1 MLHRAGLESQSP
13 LPALPVALLQHESPR
28 ETARS
33 HGTAKRPRISVDE
46 LAFRMLVALRV
57 HPHLGNVLTHVSGAD
72 WTKVERSLNAI
83 LDPATTSDSLSP
95 LERNMV
101 DLMCAD
107 RGITGRIMKPYIHA
121 ALRGVLERDHA
132 ERLIRH
138 LNALFLELEWKAQ
151 QPVPAATAPSES
163 SSREPGHA

>member
-1 MLHRAGLESQSP
+1 MLHRAGLESQTP
-13 LPALPVALLQHESPR
+13 LPALPGALLRHQSPR
-28 ETARS
+28 QTARS
-33 HGTAKRPRISVDE
+33 QGAAKRPRISVDE

-72 WTKVERSLNAI
+72 WTRVERSLKAI
-83 LDPATTSDSLSP
+83 LDSATTSDSLSP

-101 DLMCAD
+101 DLICAD
-107 RGITGRIMKPYIHA
+107 RGITGRIMKPYFHA
-121 ALRGVLERDHA
+121 ALNRVLERDHA

-151 QPVPAATAPSES
+151 HPARAATAPSES
-163 SSREPGHA
+163 SSQEPGHA